1 MKFFICKKFG
11 KYSISRIFQL
21 FCFYY
26 FTFTIIT
33 FFFPSLVFTVILHL
47 PFFNALITPFFVTL
61 AIFLLE
67 ERYIILA
74 VEDAGIFLASI
85 LYFFPFFKVTFVF
98 FTFKDFVFIVFLTV
112 EPEAGFV
119 SDFFSE
125 AAGFVSGLSSDIP
138 GFVSDLSS
146 DVPGFVFE
154 LFPESPGLLLG
165 LSSELPGFV
174 TIEFLRIHL
183 FNF

>member
-1 MKFFICKKFG
+1 MVSPEF
-11 KYSISRIFQL
+11 FQL
-21 FCFYY
+21 FHFYY

-47 PFFNALITPFFVTL
+47 PFFKALITPFFVTL
-61 AIFLLE
+61 AILLLE

-74 VEDAGIFLASI
+74 VEDAGIFLACI

-98 FTFKDFVFIVFLTV
+98 FTFKDFVFIVSLTV

-125 AAGFVSGLSSDIP
+125 AAGFV
-138 GFVSDLSS
+138 
-146 DVPGFVFE
+146 FE
-154 LFPESPGLLLG
+154 FFPESPGLLFG

-174 TIEFLRIHL
+174 LSSS
-183 FNF
+183 

>member
-1 MKFFICKKFG
+1 MVSPEF
-11 KYSISRIFQL
+11 FQL
-21 FCFYY
+21 FHFYY

-125 AAGFVSGLSSDIP
+125 AAGFVL
-138 GFVSDLSS
+138 VLSS

-165 LSSELPGFV
+165 LS
-174 TIEFLRIHL
+174 
-183 FNF
+183 

>member
-1 MKFFICKKFG
+1 MRKLERCI
-11 KYSISRIFQL
+11 RDR
-21 FCFYY
+21 
-26 FTFTIIT
+26 
-33 FFFPSLVFTVILHL
+33 VFTVILHL
-47 PFFNALITPFFVTL
+47 PFFYALITPFFVTL
-61 AIFLLE
+61 AIFLVE

-125 AAGFVSGLSSDIP
+125 AAGFV
-138 GFVSDLSS
+138 
-146 DVPGFVFE
+146 FE
-154 LFPESPGLLLG
+154 LFPESPGLLFG
-165 LSSELPGFV
+165 LFSELPGFV
-174 TIEFLRIHL
+174 SGSYTQLDVYKRQYRICKAVKGE
-183 FNF
+183 N